1 MMGAN
6 GMAAEETTPRVRI
19 LKDDDQVYIEINGS
33 ETPLEPHLA
42 KEIGEALFKAGCD
55 VIYSKSE

>member
-1 MMGAN
+1 
-6 GMAAEETTPRVRI
+6 MAAEETTPRVRI
-19 LKDDDQVYIEINGS
+19 LKDDDQVYIEINGA